1 MCTRAFLPSSA
12 ATAATSAAASAD
24 DLMNVEVDHRD
35 EQLEGEEYFVGG
47 ENEGDLEYFVGGEN
61 EGDLA
66 SGEGAHRTSE

>member
-12 ATAATSAAASAD
+12 ATAATSAAAFAD

-47 ENEGDLEYFVGGEN
+47 ENEGDL
-61 EGDLA
+61 A